1 VITGSAKNIGHYRYR
16 ILALIF
22 MATTINYFDRSI
34 VGVMAPTLQKLFE
47 WSNKDYA
54 YIMVSFK
61 IAYGVG
67 LLFMGGIIDRLG
79 SRIGYTISI
88 AIWSIFGMLH
98 AAIRPAFSLIG
109 FIAARFG
116 YGR

>member
-1 VITGSAKNIGHYRYR
+1 MSELTRKTGTFRYR
-16 ILALIF
+16 ILALVF

-34 VGVMAPTLQKLFE
+34 IGVMAPMLQKLVD

-54 YIMVSFK
+54 AIMVSFK

-79 SRIGYTISI
+79 TKIGYTISI
-88 AIWSIFGMLH
+88 AIWSLFGMLH
-98 AAIRPAFSLIG
+98 ACLL
-109 FIAARFG
+109 
-116 YGR
+116 YT